1 MYKVTLPN
9 PLSHL
14 PEAKAFRSRRSIAAK
29 MFTILYGYYFV
40 NIVNKTPICG
50 HVYNVYIFHAQQK
63 SKNPRNY
70 WVKFKKR
77 HDELVT
83 ICHQLKLKAKDGKF
97 YNTDVVDDRGLNTVK
112 NERRGHVGP
121 FVTLCWS
128 PIITE
133 RPAAVPCNG
142 RFC

>member
-14 PEAKAFRSRRSIAAK
+14 PEAKAFRSRRSIAEK
-29 MFTILYGYYFV
+29 MFIILYYG
-40 NIVNKTPICG
+40 
-50 HVYNVYIFHAQQK
+50 
-63 SKNPRNY
+63 RNY

-112 NERRGHVGP
+112 NERRGRVGP
-121 FVTLCWS
+121 FVTSCGS